1 MWLRRFEQSDLQL
14 EYVNSTQYAE
24 LYNEAL
30 YNYNPKGGNTKRY
43 TEEEIGYFR
52 DGSKPD
58 LYPNT
63 DWNDLVLDKN
73 VLTTQ
78 HSLDFSG
85 GTDKIRYFIDWDMC
99 IKTI

>member
-1 MWLRRFEQSDLQL
+1 MAIS
-14 EYVNSTQYAE
+14 V
-24 LYNEAL
+24 
-30 YNYNPKGGNTKRY
+30 
-43 TEEEIGYFR
+43 

-63 DWNDLVLDKN
+63 DWNDLILDKN

-85 GTDKIRYFIDWDMC
+85 GTDKIRYFIGLGYVYKDNMIPDK
-99 IKTI
+99 IANVTT